1 MIILVGASASGK
13 TEVAKQLACHFN
25 MKKVIT
31 HTTRPMRDH
40 EQQDIDYHFVSKEE
54 FSILKSQNF
63 FIETTQYNGN
73 YYGTSKNE
81 IGDQKCLIV
90 DPNGLHAFQQLHD
103 PHLVTFLLIAQE
115 ETRKKRMISRG
126 DSYKNV
132 EKRIAGDRKD
142 FSKNTIGFVDFSIS
156 TDTMTIEEITN
167 RIYALYKQ
175 KLDEL

>member
-13 TEVAKQLACHFN
+13 TEVAKHLARHFHI
-25 MKKVIT
+25 KKVIT
-31 HTTRPMRDH
+31 HTTRPMREH
-40 EQQDIDYHFVSKEE
+40 EQQDIDYHFVSKQD
-54 FSILKSQNF
+54 FFVLKSQNTF
-63 FIETTQYNGN
+63 VETTQYNGN
-73 YYGTSKNE
+73 YYGTSKKE

-103 PHLVTFLLIAQE
+103 PHLVTFLLVAEE

-126 DSYKNV
+126 DSLENV

-142 FSKNTIGFVDFSIS
+142 FSQDAIGSIDFLIS

-167 RIYALYKQ
+167 QIYTLYKN
-175 KLDEL
+175 KLSQL

>member
-13 TEVAKQLACHFN
+13 TEVAKQLARHFN

-40 EQQDIDYHFVSKEE
+40 EQQDIDYHFVSKQE
-54 FSILKSQNF
+54 FLVLKSQNVF
-63 FIETTQYNGN
+63 VETTQYNGN

-103 PHLVTFLLIAQE
+103 SHLVTFLLTAQE
-115 ETRKKRMISRG
+115 GTRKNRMISRG
-126 DSYKNV
+126 DSYENV
-132 EKRIAGDRKD
+132 EKRIAGDRND
-142 FSKNTIGFVDFSIS
+142 FSETAIGFVDFSIS

-167 RIYALYKQ
+167 QIYTLYKQ
-175 KLDEL
+175 KLAEL